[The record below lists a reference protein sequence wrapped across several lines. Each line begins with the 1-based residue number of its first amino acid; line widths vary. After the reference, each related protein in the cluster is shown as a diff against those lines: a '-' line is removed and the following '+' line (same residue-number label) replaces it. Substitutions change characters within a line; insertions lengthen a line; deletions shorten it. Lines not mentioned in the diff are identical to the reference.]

1 MEIPVEKNKEYEV
14 EIIDNGYEG
23 EGIARINDFTI
34 FIQGAIKGEVCKILI
49 VKVNKT
55 YAFGKLMQVL
65 KKSEYRIEPD
75 CTTYKRCGGCSLRH
89 IKYNET
95 LNIKRNMVQNL
106 ANKSLNHG
114 VEVKDVIGMDNPFNY
129 RNKLQYPVG
138 KNKIGEPVMGVF
150 ANRTHEI
157 VPVENCLI
165 QNIEAEK
172 VAKEIF
178 NFIKENNISVYDEES
193 RNRNY

>member
-1 MEIPVEKNKEYEV
+1 M
-14 EIIDNGYEG
+14 
-23 EGIARINDFTI
+23 
-34 FIQGAIKGEVCKILI
+34 
-49 VKVNKT
+49 
-55 YAFGKLMQVL
+55 
-65 KKSEYRIEPD
+65 
-75 CTTYKRCGGCSLRH
+75 RH
-89 IKYNET
+89 
-95 LNIKRNMVQNL
+95 MVQNL

>member
-1 MEIPVEKNKEYEV
+1 MKKNEEYIV
-14 EIIDNGYEG
+14 EIIDTGFQG
-23 EGIARINDFTI
+23 EGIAKIEGIAI
-34 FIQGAIKGEVCKILI
+34 FVPQAIKGEKIKIKILKVTSKCAYGKI
-49 VKVNKT
+49 VEILEKSPERTKSDCET
-55 YAFGKLMQVL
+55 YN
-65 KKSEYRIEPD
+65 
-75 CTTYKRCGGCSLRH
+75 RCGGCNLRH
-89 IKYNET
+89 VNYKET
-95 LNIKRNMVQNL
+95 LKMKKNAVENTLRKALGEDIKVN
-106 ANKSLNHG
+106 
-114 VEVKDVIGMDNPFNY
+114 DTIGMENPFFY